1 MELPQELEKAHEVIR
16 GLQQELEKKN
26 NISKDFQNFRKM
38 SEEEKQKLTDSE
50 RLLQEQIE
58 SMQSAL
64 EVAQKSKTELEQRY
78 EKDRRSQ
85 VEMYRDRKIKDIAKG
100 DEKFLER
107 LRSEYDVLNLA
118 DDNEVAI
125 DARLDRA
132 YQAASKI
139 NPNEIARMN
148 AAPSAPAMLDAE
160 NIAKQMTPEA
170 TSVYDRMFGGNK

>member
-1 MELPQELEKAHEVIR
+1 MELPKELEKAHEVIR
-16 GLQQELEKKN
+16 ALEKKN

-38 SEEEKQKLTDSE
+38 SEEEKQKLTESE

-64 EVAQKSKTELEQRY
+64 ETANKSKIELEQRY

-85 VEMYRDRKIKDIAKG
+85 VEMYRDRKLKEIAKG

-118 DDNEVAI
+118 DDNESAV
-125 DARLDRA
+125 DARIDRA
-132 YQAASKI
+132 YQASSKI
-139 NPNEIARMN
+139 SPDEIGRMN
-148 AAPSAPAMLDAE
+148 AAPSSPVAMDAE
-160 NIAKQMTPEA
+160 TIAKQMTPEA
-170 TSVYDRMFGGNK
+170 SSVYDRMFGGNK